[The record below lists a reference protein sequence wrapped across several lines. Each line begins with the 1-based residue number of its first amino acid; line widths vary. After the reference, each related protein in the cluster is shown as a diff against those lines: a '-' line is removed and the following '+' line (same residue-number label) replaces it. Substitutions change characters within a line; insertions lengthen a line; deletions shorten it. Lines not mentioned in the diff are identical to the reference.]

1 MSYWKVKL
9 SLFINYFVF
18 ALLLNSVGTV
28 ILQVQRTYGVSESS
42 ASILEAFK
50 DLSIAAISFLVASF
64 LTRIGYK
71 KAMLTGLAATAA
83 MCLLMPSLDSFAGTK
98 LLFLIIGLSFGLIK
112 VSVFATMGLVTANQK
127 EHISLMSF
135 IESFFMIGI
144 LSGYFIFTAF
154 IDENNP
160 SAWLQVYY
168 WLAGLCLLAF
178 LLLLTTPLD
187 ESALKQ
193 EENRPIL
200 QEFGEMFRLVVLP
213 LVLVFVACVFFYVL
227 IEQSIMSW
235 LPTFNNKVLQL
246 PATLSIQM
254 ASILAISTAIGRF
267 FSGILVQKINWLV
280 LLVSC
285 LLLAGGLVLIAIP
298 LAKQV
303 TGAPITGWTDAPI
316 AAFVFPIIGL
326 LIAPIYPTINS
337 LILSK
342 LPVRQHATMSGLI
355 VVFSALGGTT
365 GSIITGHIFEA
376 FGGETAFY
384 FSLVPMGVL
393 IVLLIFYRKLQ
404 GGDGKVEI
412 KSTAGH

>member
-1 MSYWKVKL
+1 MNYLKVKI

-28 ILQVQRTYGVSESS
+28 ILQVQRTYGVSESA
-42 ASILEAFK
+42 ASVLEAFK
-50 DLSIAAISFLVASF
+50 DLSIAGISFLVASF

-71 KAMLTGLAATAA
+71 KAMLVGLSATAA
-83 MCLLMPSLDSFAGTK
+83 ICLVMPSLDSFWGTK
-98 LLFLIIGLSFGLIK
+98 LLFLVIGLSFGLIK
-112 VSVFATMGLVTANQK
+112 VSVFSTMGLVTSDQK

-154 IDENNP
+154 IDESNP
-160 SAWLQVYY
+160 SAWLRVYY
-168 WLAGLCLLAF
+168 WLAGLCVLAF
-178 LLLLTTPLD
+178 VLLWSTPLD
-187 ESALKQ
+187 ESAVKP
-193 EENRPIL
+193 EESRPMVE
-200 QEFGEMFRLVVLP
+200 EFAEMFRLIILP
-213 LVLVFVACVFFYVL
+213 LVMVFVGCVFFYVL

-235 LPTFNNKVLQL
+235 LPTFNNKVLKL

-254 ASILAISTAIGRF
+254 ASILAISTAVGRF
-267 FSGILVQKINWLV
+267 LSGILVQRINWLY
-280 LLVSC
+280 LLLGC
-285 LLLAGGLVLIAIP
+285 LLLAGGLVLITIP
-298 LAKQV
+298 LAQQAS
-303 TGAPITGWTDAPI
+303 GATITGWTDAPL

-342 LPVRQHATMSGLI
+342 LPVRQHGTMSGLI

-376 FGGETAFY
+376 YGGETAFY
-384 FSLVPMGVL
+384 FSLVPMTL
-393 IVLLIFYRKLQ
+393 LMVLLFFYRKLQ
-404 GGDGKVEI
+404 GGDSKVTI
-412 KSTAGH
+412 TATGGH